1 MGSKKRAY
9 DAEFREGAVRIVIE
23 TGKPIPLVADELG
36 VHAGTLHGWV
46 SRWRRKGSASSD
58 RPAGGRRRADAGE
71 RAGRTGAAAA
81 GDEREEQ
88 ADT

>member
-23 TGKPIPLVADELG
+23 TGKPIPQVADELG

-58 RPAGGRRRADAGE
+58 RPPPVGPRRRPPAGGCGRASGANWSGCG
-71 RAGRTGAAAA
+71 GR
-81 GDEREEQ
+81 
-88 ADT
+88 